1 MPKVVISGHAR
12 EQMEERGITEEMV
25 FSIIEN
31 PQQTI
36 AQGENKLIYQSIW
49 YFEGEAKEF
58 LVRVF
63 VNIVKIPNLV
73 ITVYLTSKVEKYW
86 RNEN

>member
-49 YFEGEAKEF
+49 YFEDEAKEF

>member
-1 MPKVVISGHAR
+1 
-12 EQMEERGITEEMV
+12 MEERGITEEMV

-49 YFEGEAKEF
+49 YFEDEAKEF

>member
-49 YFEGEAKEF
+49 YFEEEAKEF

>member
-12 EQMEERGITEEMV
+12 EQMEERGITEEIV

-49 YFEGEAKEF
+49 YFENEGKEF

>member
-1 MPKVVISGHAR
+1 MPKVAISGHAR

-36 AQGENKLIYQSIW
+36 AQGADKLIYQSIW
-49 YFEGEAKEF
+49 YFEDEAKEF

>member
-1 MPKVVISGHAR
+1 MPKVVISDHAR

-36 AQGENKLIYQSIW
+36 AQGEDKLIYQSVW
-49 YFEGEAKEF
+49 YFEHEAKEF